1 MEKYIDNLLR
11 ECSKD
16 ELLLIKSEISNMS
29 HEDLIDSIDTA
40 ISFREDIMNKSYNK
54 QVNLLEDNTIPDS
67 VRRYLK
73 NNNITTMADLLE
85 SGIEDTRY
93 TDHWIEWIKTYLDMN
108 KTMENYNRNKLK

>member
-16 ELLLIKSEISNMS
+16 ELLLLKKEVINMKY
-29 HEDLIDSIDTA
+29 EDLINSIDTA

-54 QVNLLEDNTIPDS
+54 QVNLLDNVSIPDS
-67 VRRYLK
+67 VKRYLK
-73 NNNITTMADLLE
+73 NNNIVTMADLLE
-85 SGIEDTRY
+85 SGIEDTSY
-93 TDHWIEWIKTYLDMN
+93 TDHWIEWIKTYLDMD